1 MRMIVLKKKTGYALG
16 FLLCII
22 GIAILLV
29 VLWNLYQAKALTSLS
44 AVSEQLLEGGLSVLG
59 TEIEIFGLK
68 LVHYILLSIVLL
80 VVGGVILI
88 ARRERIPVVE
98 EANVLLECPYCNNQ
112 WQESM
117 SRTHLES
124 MGFPQVRT
132 LSRHKC
138 PKCGKFIRP
147 KIVATDV

>member
-1 MRMIVLKKKTGYALG
+1 MGTG
-16 FLLCII
+16 
-22 GIAILLV
+22 
-29 VLWNLYQAKALTSLS
+29 
-44 AVSEQLLEGGLSVLG
+44 
-59 TEIEIFGLK
+59 IEIFGLK

-147 KIVATDV
+147 KIVAADV